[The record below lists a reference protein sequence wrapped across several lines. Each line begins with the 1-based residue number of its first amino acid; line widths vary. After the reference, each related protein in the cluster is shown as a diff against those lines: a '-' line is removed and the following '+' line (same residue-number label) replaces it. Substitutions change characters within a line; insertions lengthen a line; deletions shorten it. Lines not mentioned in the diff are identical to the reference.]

1 MDTLIAG
8 IQRFRRE
15 GFEERKARFG
25 ELATGQQPRTLFVTC
40 SDSRVDPTLI
50 TSSEPGELFVVRNAG
65 NMLPA
70 FGAVCGGEEASIEF
84 AVLALRVA
92 DIVVCGHSDCGAM
105 KGLLNPDSVAALP
118 SVARWLEHARST
130 RVTVDMAC
138 TEDTPAKEKLRRTTE
153 INVLHQVFAVGSI
166 VIIAYASFVAPVAT
180 AVSRS
185 QPCCSR
191 PSLRSNAFRR
201 TMLFF
206 LT

>member
-1 MDTLIAG
+1 MDPLIAS
-8 IQRFRRE
+8 ITRFRRE

-118 SVARWLEHARST
+118 
-130 RVTVDMAC
+130 
-138 TEDTPAKEKLRRTTE
+138 
-153 INVLHQVFAVGSI
+153 
-166 VIIAYASFVAPVAT
+166 
-180 AVSRS
+180 
-185 QPCCSR
+185 
-191 PSLRSNAFRR
+191 
-201 TMLFF
+201 
-206 LT
+206 